1 MMKYS
6 LGLDVSNKD
15 IHCCI
20 SVIDFHQKVTVKA
33 SRKISNTQN
42 GFRDLDGWIKRNC
55 KQADIPFAIC
65 MEATGVYYENCAMYL
80 HKAGFRVSVI
90 LPNKAKKYLQ
100 ASGQKSKN
108 DKIDAR
114 GLAQMG
120 AEKSLRVWEPMGEYF
135 YQLRE
140 LTRHDQSLQEMKTV
154 ISNRLHAIERG
165 MYVNRD
171 MAKQLNA
178 QLRLLGKQLEVSGQ
192 LIDEHIKANQEVC
205 IKVKKICAIKGLGVK
220 TVSTLTAE
228 TNGFLL
234 FDNARQLASFAG
246 YDTVENQSGKQ
257 VGKTRISKKG
267 NSHIRRIL
275 HMPALS
281 VVRHDVKPFVELYD
295 RTLVKHGIK
304 MKSYVAVQKKLL
316 TIIFALWKRDET
328 FDENYVQR
336 KYTEEQ
342 KTAGLF
348 LV

>member
-6 LGLDVSNKD
+6 LGLDVSNKE

-20 SVIDFHQKVTVKA
+20 STIDIHQKVTVKA
-33 SRKISNTQN
+33 SRKIPNTPH
-42 GFRDLDGWIKRNC
+42 GFRELDSWIRRNH
-55 KQADIPFAIC
+55 KQPDIPFAVC
-65 MEATGVYYENCAMYL
+65 MEATGVYYENCAVYL
-80 HKAGFRVSVI
+80 HKAGYTVAVI
-90 LPNKAKKYLQ
+90 LPNKARKYIQ

-120 AEKSLRVWEPMGEYF
+120 AEKSLRCWEPMGEYF

-154 ISNRLHAIERG
+154 IINRLHAIERG
-165 MYVNRD
+165 MYVNKEVV
-171 MAKQLNA
+171 KQLKA
-178 QLRLLGKQLEVSGQ
+178 QLRLLEKQLEASEKTINEQ
-192 LIDEHIKANQEVC
+192 MTINKEIAA
-205 IKVKKICAIKGLGVK
+205 KVTKICAIKGVGIK
-220 TVSTLTAE
+220 TAATLTAE

-234 FDNARQLASFAG
+234 FNNARQLASFAG
-246 YDTVENQSGKQ
+246 YDTVENQSGRQ

-275 HMPALS
+275 YMPALN
-281 VVRHDVKPFVELYD
+281 VVRHHIGPFVDLYE

-316 TIIFALWKRDET
+316 TIIFALWKKDEY
-328 FDENYVQR
+328 FQEDYKGKINAN
-336 KYTEEQ
+336 EQ
-342 KTAGLF
+342 NPIPE
-348 LV
+348 